1 MDSGVFRRGK
11 LLDRMPRAAV
21 DRAIADGSLTQIRH
35 GWLATPTAHPDA
47 VRAVQAGGVLTCSS
61 ALRLH
66 GVWTPPTMK
75 FHVRGIGRG
84 RTHPTWCRQH
94 GVQPPADDAV
104 DDLPTALRHAARCL
118 PSEDF
123 VVVCDSVLNRRL
135 MTPSALE
142 AEFGGAPRSVYRALA
157 AVDGRAESGTETM
170 VRLRLRAP
178 NRSIRPQV
186 RIPGVG
192 RVDLV
197 VGRSLII
204 EVDGAAYHVDPVQ
217 FEKDR
222 LRDLTAWTLGYR
234 PIRLTY
240 QQVVYQWDEIGP
252 LLLQIIRRG
261 DHLKPLIAS

>member
-1 MDSGVFRRGK
+1 MFRRGK

-66 GVWTPPTMK
+66 GVWTPPTTK
-75 FHVRGIGRG
+75 FHVRGIGRA
-84 RTHPTWCRQH
+84 RMHPTWCRQH
-94 GVQPPADDAV
+94 GGQPPADDAV
-104 DDLPTALRHAARCL
+104 DDLPTALRHAAHCL

-123 VVVCDSVLNRRL
+123 IVICDSVLNRRL
-135 MTPSALE
+135 MAPSELE
-142 AEFGGAPRSVYRALA
+142 AEFGSAPRSVHRALA

-178 NRSIRPQV
+178 NRRIRPQV
-186 RIPGVG
+186 QIPGVG

-197 VGRSLII
+197 VGRSMII
-204 EVDGAAYHVDPVQ
+204 EVDGAEYHVDPSQ

-240 QQVVYQWDEIGP
+240 QQVVYQWDDIGP
-252 LLLQIIRRG
+252 LLMEIIRRG
-261 DHLKPLIAS
+261 DHLRPLIAS